1 MPDQKIAELL
11 HELIVSTR
19 IMANEKVLDAF
30 GHVSVRHPGDP
41 KRYFIPRHRAPELA
55 EISDVVELNLDSEP
69 IKPTEFRLYS
79 ERVIHGEIYKAR
91 PEVNAV
97 VHHHAHAVLP
107 YAISGREMVPVF
119 HLGAVIGQ
127 VPFWDQ
133 RDEFG
138 DTNMLVIKP
147 EEGASLARALGPHWM
162 VLMRRHGATVAGLSL
177 RELTFRTVFGCDNAK
192 LLSQAIAH
200 GHVDLLSA
208 GRSQTHLGAPIA
220 AAVHGPRLGLLGAAG
235 GEGRFD
241 AGAARSACQTRRA
254 EAREEKPG
262 KGQSTEAPLKQI
274 DELLYGEAGLPNDR
288 TQRTAF
294 EIAPCVHWDSDGSP
308 WVLWIREHVVAAC
321 DPVNHEPCSH

>member
-1 MPDQKIAELL
+1 MADRIAELL
-11 HELIVSTR
+11 HELIVATR
-19 IMANEKVLDAF
+19 ILANETVLDAF

-55 EISDVVELNLDSEP
+55 EITDIVELDLDSKP
-69 IKPTEFRLYS
+69 IRPTEFRLYS

-97 VHHHAHAVLP
+97 CHHHAHAVLP
-107 YAISGREMVPVF
+107 YAISGRELVPVF

-200 GHVDLLSA
+200 GHFDSLSPGEAKLTAAHQLRPPSMGRAWDYWVRQVEKA
-208 GRSQTHLGAPIA
+208 GLMPAN
-220 AAVHGPRLGLLGAAG
+220 
-235 GEGRFD
+235 
-241 AGAARSACQTRRA
+241 RRA
-254 EAREEKPG
+254 RTDVALAKRGRAKVEKGPSRG
-262 KGQSTEAPLKQI
+262 KAQK
-274 DELLYGEAGLPNDR
+274 YR
-288 TQRTAF
+288 R
-294 EIAPCVHWDSDGSP
+294 
-308 WVLWIREHVVAAC
+308 
-321 DPVNHEPCSH
+321 